1 MSNPASLNA
10 SLHLAPAHLS
20 LVQAILSDHV
30 PQARVLAF
38 GSRAAGTPRKY
49 SDLDLAI
56 SRLKIAF
63 EDSDLPICVDVV
75 DWNRADSEFKA
86 MVVKQGK
93 LSCST
98 ELESAFESGAVCP
111 GIHWAV
117 A

>member
-1 MSNPASLNA
+1 MNDLANLNA

-20 LVQAILSDHV
+20 MVQAILANHV

-56 SRLKIAF
+56 IQPEPLTLRTISRLRIAF

-75 DWNRADSEFKA
+75 DWNQADSEFKA
-86 MVVKQGK
+86 MVARQGMV
-93 LSCST
+93 
-98 ELESAFESGAVCP
+98 ELQ
-111 GIHWAV
+111 H
-117 A
+117 

>member
-1 MSNPASLNA
+1 MSNTASLNA

-20 LVQAILSDHV
+20 LVKAILSDHV
-30 PQARVLAF
+30 PHARVLAF

-56 SRLKIAF
+56 IQPEPLTLRTISRLKIAL

-86 MVVKQGK
+86 MVAKRGMV
-93 LSCST
+93 
-98 ELESAFESGAVCP
+98 ELQ
-111 GIHWAV
+111 H
-117 A
+117 

>member
-1 MSNPASLNA
+1 MSNTASLNV

-20 LVQAILSDHV
+20 LVRAILSDHV
-30 PQARVLAF
+30 PQARVLVF

-49 SDLDLAI
+49 SDLDLAIIQPEPLTLRTI

-86 MVVKQGK
+86 MVVKQGMV
-93 LSCST
+93 
-98 ELESAFESGAVCP
+98 ELQ
-111 GIHWAV
+111 H
-117 A
+117 